1 VIIRRAVDTPQERE
15 QIERLALHFSLME
28 PYRALFN
35 ASGRRGLAPLIGI
48 AVVELPNLITGD
60 LYAEEVA
67 WWVEPNRRGL
77 RLGPQLIAVAEE
89 WATTRGLRSI
99 KMVAPIPSQVGRYYE
114 RRGYVALETAYLK
127 VL

>member
-1 VIIRRAVDTPQERE
+1 VADDAGSGVMVGGQ
-15 QIERLALHFSLME
+15 LA
-28 PYRALFN
+28 
-35 ASGRRGLAPLIGI
+35 GGI